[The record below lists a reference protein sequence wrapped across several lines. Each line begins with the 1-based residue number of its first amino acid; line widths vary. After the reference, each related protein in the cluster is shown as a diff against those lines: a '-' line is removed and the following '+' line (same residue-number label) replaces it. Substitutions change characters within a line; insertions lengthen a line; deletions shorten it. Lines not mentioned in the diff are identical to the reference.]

1 MIAKNDGAIFAL
13 IPAAGVGT
21 RMGGQVPKQY
31 LSVLGKTI
39 LEHTLTLFVNNSK
52 IERPIVAVAEN
63 DRLFFSLPSSVIE
76 KCTVIT
82 GGAERRDSVMAGLNH
97 LKKFEPDCS
106 WVLVH
111 DAARPC
117 VQHRDIDNLIET
129 VKGHPVGGLLATPV
143 LDTLKECTKSRTVG
157 KTVDRSNLWRA
168 LTPQMFRLTVLQKA
182 LSMSIDNGTIVTDE
196 SQAIEEAG
204 FSSKIVEGSG
214 QNIKVTRPEDLWLA
228 EAILSHHKNLEGKL
242 E

>member
-1 MIAKNDGAIFAL
+1 MVGKNDGNIFAL
-13 IPAAGVGT
+13 IPAAGAGT

-31 LSVLGKTI
+31 LSILGKTI
-39 LEHTLTLFVNNSK
+39 LEHTLSLFVNNPK
-52 IERPIVAVAEN
+52 IKRPIVAVSE
-63 DRLFFSLPSSVIE
+63 DDELFSSLPSSVLE
-76 KCTVIT
+76 KCTIIT
-82 GGAERRDSVMAGLNH
+82 GGAERRDSVMAGLNY
-97 LKKFEPDCS
+97 LRKFEPDCS

-117 VQHRDIDNLIET
+117 VQHRDIDNLIEA
-129 VKGHPVGGLLATPV
+129 VKGHPVGGLLAAPV
-143 LDTLKECTKSRTVG
+143 LDTVKECTKSSIVK

-182 LSMSIDNGTIVTDE
+182 LAMSIENGTTVTDE

-204 FSSKIVEGSG
+204 FSSKVVEGSG

-228 EAILSHHKNLEGKL
+228 EAILSHHKSLKGN
-242 E
+242 

>member
-1 MIAKNDGAIFAL
+1 MVGKNDGDIFAL
-13 IPAAGVGT
+13 IPAAGAGT

-39 LEHTLTLFVNNSK
+39 LEHTLSLLANNSK
-52 IERPIVAVAEN
+52 IKRLIVAVAE
-63 DRLFFSLPSSVIE
+63 DDQLFSTLPSSIVE
-76 KCTVIT
+76 KCTIIT
-82 GGAERRDSVMAGLNH
+82 GGTERSDSVMAGLNY
-97 LKKFEPDCS
+97 LKKFAPDCS

-117 VQHRDIDNLIET
+117 VQHRDIDNLIEA
-129 VKGHPVGGLLATPV
+129 VKGHSVGGLLATPL
-143 LDTLKECTKSRTVG
+143 LDTLKECVDSSIVK

-182 LSMSIDNGTIVTDE
+182 LAESIKNGAMVTDE
-196 SQAIEEAG
+196 SQAIEQAG
-204 FSSKIVEGSG
+204 LSSKIIEGSS

-228 EAILSHHKNLEGKL
+228 EAILSHYKSIEGN
-242 E
+242 